1 MFFSHK
7 SDTGE
12 MYLIYEYIQNRLS
25 RRPSEP
31 PALHSAKGK
40 KLLDFFTTMLDLE
53 QSNNSLLMELL
64 KETSGLSEFDVNI
77 THISKELY
85 QISDELAQANTSNM
99 AIVQETTAGVHE
111 ISATIH
117 NSLSIMDRIN
127 ERSRELLQIN
137 ENNRLHIEDI
147 VRIKDL
153 VFENSR
159 EMEKRIEELRNTA
172 QKVDEIVAGV
182 RSIAEQT
189 NLLALNASIEA
200 ARAGEQGR
208 GFSVVAEEIRKLAES
223 TKMKLADMQ
232 TFTSTIQTASS
243 QGTTSLQATIDS
255 VSHMDTSIEKIRDA
269 FRVSLQNTEHTVSGI
284 EELSSLIQGL
294 NNASDEITEAI
305 NVVASETER
314 ISEKSSLLA
323 SRAEDA
329 ENYSHRISEIDD
341 SLSSILHDLMQIS
354 SQGSHPPDNKILID
368 ALQNAILSH
377 ENWIEKLREIA
388 SSGVLHPIQK
398 NGKKC
403 AFGHFY
409 RSIDV
414 HHPLIREEWLSID
427 EVHIR
432 LHQKAE
438 LVTAAIE
445 NEDSQGALRAFKE
458 AEQISHSIIQT
469 MENII
474 LKIEKMDAENL
485 QVFGLSEISGS

>member
-1 MFFSHK
+1 
-7 SDTGE
+7 
-12 MYLIYEYIQNRLS
+12 
-25 RRPSEP
+25 
-31 PALHSAKGK
+31 
-40 KLLDFFTTMLDLE
+40 MLDLE

-99 AIVQETTAGVHE
+99 AIVQETTAGIHE
-111 ISATIH
+111 ISTTIH

-200 ARAGEQGR
+200 AHAGEQGR

-255 VSHMDTSIEKIRDA
+255 VSHMDTSIEKKDPRCLPGQSA
-269 FRVSLQNTEHTVSGI
+269 KHRTHRQRH
-284 EELSSLIQGL
+284 
-294 NNASDEITEAI
+294 
-305 NVVASETER
+305 R
-314 ISEKSSLLA
+314 
-323 SRAEDA
+323 RA
-329 ENYSHRISEIDD
+329 
-341 SLSSILHDLMQIS
+341 LFP
-354 SQGSHPPDNKILID
+354 HP
-368 ALQNAILSH
+368 
-377 ENWIEKLREIA
+377 
-388 SSGVLHPIQK
+388 
-398 NGKKC
+398 
-403 AFGHFY
+403 
-409 RSIDV
+409 
-414 HHPLIREEWLSID
+414 
-427 EVHIR
+427 
-432 LHQKAE
+432 
-438 LVTAAIE
+438 
-445 NEDSQGALRAFKE
+445 RA
-458 AEQISHSIIQT
+458 QQC
-469 MENII
+469 
-474 LKIEKMDAENL
+474 L
-485 QVFGLSEISGS
+485 